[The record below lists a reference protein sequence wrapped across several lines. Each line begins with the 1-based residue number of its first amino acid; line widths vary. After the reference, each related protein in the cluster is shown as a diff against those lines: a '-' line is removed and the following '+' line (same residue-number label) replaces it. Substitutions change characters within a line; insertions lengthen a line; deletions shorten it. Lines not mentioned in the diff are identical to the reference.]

1 MVREIEEKAVVSD
14 LDKRHVQPL
23 HCAKAQHLRGI
34 ISLVTQSY
42 HFTHYNK
49 AALFSELFMHAGLK
63 QFSEKLDA
71 VSK

>member
-1 MVREIEEKAVVSD
+1 MREIEEKAVVSD

-42 HFTHYNK
+42 HFTHQQQSCS
-49 AALFSELFMHAGLK
+49 F
-63 QFSEKLDA
+63 QRIIDA
-71 VSK
+71 CRIEAF